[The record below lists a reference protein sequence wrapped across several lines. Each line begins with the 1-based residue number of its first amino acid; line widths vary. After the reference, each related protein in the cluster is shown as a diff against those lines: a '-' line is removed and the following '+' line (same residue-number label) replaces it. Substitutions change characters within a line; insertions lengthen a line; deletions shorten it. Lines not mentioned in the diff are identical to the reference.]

1 MRRYI
6 RIIFLSIFAVFAFSS
21 CSQEQLGVIAASN
34 DADNKEI
41 HFLQSSITKEF
52 PQDTKTGVIPV
63 TLARNGNKG
72 TYRVI
77 LKSSG
82 KNAGLFTVKDT
93 VVIPDGHYSVDV
105 PVKVNMSG
113 VMLGSSVK
121 VSLYIAGRDCELG
134 EDSAYIS
141 QYEDFLDVSASYQLE
156 WEPYMRKTESGEMVQ
171 QTATYQFN
179 LFYDGWQSGIPVEI
193 AKGTDN
199 IFRLVDWAETC
210 NLMFKVDW
218 AKKKV
223 TVPAQSIGYYE
234 ESLGTYV
241 YVSDVAEYV
250 GDSSMYDYYP
260 CTWDGDRTF
269 SLSLIY
275 YYDGTDYVA
284 GYNKIE
290 TLTFAGD
297 HDTDPAVTVTYKGDG
312 KFAFEYNDY
321 TSLCRA
327 VVVDGDISGD
337 AKKIKT
343 VADGISLGKAENV
356 REFSDKEQ
364 IWTPESTLNT
374 LVVVPFDDK
383 GKPGEAS
390 AVRFTYDPDR
400 KVLPKILECVLAPH
414 PEDPYTT
421 VKWDF
426 RVSSVASARFIML
439 PKEVWDYYKKQYDME
454 LLFSRL
460 GGSFPDDKIA
470 EANSDEGMHVVWD
483 VEEGN
488 EYSVFVEVKNSLG
501 DTLTFETSA
510 KMQTRADKFEDKSID
525 DFVGM
530 YLMSATVSV
539 ASSSSGQ
546 SSSSEAFRVDVIKTG
561 RNTVS
566 IRGLCNDASYSLEIK
581 GTYIPEKHC
590 IRVETQNLGE
600 YSYMDVV
607 FGFTSDLWTAVRDGK
622 SSMEFGF
629 CDDGYVHWRATE
641 GSEKK
646 VNGYKFMLMDGSS
659 YSGYDVA
666 YKSYSNLLMM
676 KM

>member
-1 MRRYI
+1 MRRYL
-6 RIIFLSIFAVFAFSS
+6 RIIFLFFLAALSLGS
-21 CSQEQLGVIAASN
+21 CSQEQLGVIATSN
-34 DADNKEI
+34 DDDNREI
-41 HFLQSSITKEF
+41 HFIQSSVTKAF
-52 PQDTKTGVIPV
+52 PQGTKTGVIPV

-72 TYRVI
+72 TYRI
-77 LKSSG
+77 LLKSSG

-105 PVKVNMSG
+105 PVKVDMSG
-113 VMLGSSVK
+113 VMLGSTVK

-134 EDSAYIS
+134 ENPAYIS
-141 QYEDFLDVSASYQLE
+141 QYEDFLDVSASYELE
-156 WEPYMRKTESGEMVQ
+156 WEPYMRTTEAGEQVQ
-171 QTATYQFN
+171 QTATYQFS
-179 LFYDGWQSGIPVEI
+179 LFYSGWQSGIPVEV

-199 IFRLVDWAETC
+199 IFRLVDWAESG
-210 NLMFKVDW
+210 NLMFKVDRE
-218 AKKKV
+218 KKTV

-241 YVSDVAEYV
+241 YVSDIAEYV
-250 GDSSMYDYYP
+250 GDSGMYSYYP

-269 SLSLIY
+269 SLNLIY

-290 TLTFAGD
+290 TITFAGD
-297 HDTDPAVTVTYKGDG
+297 HDTDPSVKILYEGDG
-312 KFAFEYNDY
+312 KFSFEFNDY
-321 TSLCRA
+321 TTLCRA
-327 VVVDGDISGD
+327 VVVEGDISGD
-337 AKKIKT
+337 AKKIGEI
-343 VADGISLGKAENV
+343 AGRISLGKAENV

-364 IWTPESTLNT
+364 SWAPETALNT
-374 LVVVPFDDK
+374 LVVVPFDEK
-383 GKPGEAS
+383 GKPGEA
-390 AVRFTYDPDR
+390 AALRFTYDPER
-400 KVLPKILECVLAPH
+400 KVLPSILECVLAPH
-414 PEDPYTT
+414 PDDPYTT

-426 RVSSVASARFIML
+426 RAGNVASARFIML
-439 PKEVWDYYKKQYDME
+439 PKEVWDYYREQYDME

-470 EANSDEGMHVVWD
+470 EANSEEGMHVVWD
-483 VEEGN
+483 VEEGS
-488 EYSVFVEVKNSLG
+488 EYSLFVEVKNSLG

-510 KMQTRADKFEDKSID
+510 KMKTRADKFEPKSID

-539 ASSSSGQ
+539 ASSSGS
-546 SSSSEAFRVDVIKTG
+546 SSSSEAFRVDIIKTG

-566 IRGLCNDASYSLEIK
+566 IRGLCNDSSYSPEIK
-581 GTYIPEKHC
+581 GTYIPETHC

-600 YSYMDVV
+600 YSYMNVV

-666 YKSYSNLLMM
+666 YKSYSSLLMM

>member
-1 MRRYI
+1 MKLNI
-6 RIIFLSIFAVFAFSS
+6 RTILLSVIAAAAFSS
-21 CSQEQLGVIAASN
+21 CSQEQLGVIVTPN
-34 DADNKEI
+34 DDDNREI
-41 HFLQSSITKEF
+41 HFLQSSVTKEF
-52 PQDTKTGVIPV
+52 PQDTKTGVIAV

-72 TYRVI
+72 TYKVI

-82 KNAGLFTVKDT
+82 KNAGLFSVKDT
-93 VVIPDGHYSVDV
+93 VIIPDGHYSVDV
-105 PVKVNMSG
+105 PVKVDMSG
-113 VMLGSSVK
+113 VMLGSTVK
-121 VSLYIAGRDCELG
+121 TSLYIAGRDCELG

-156 WEPYMRKTESGEMVQ
+156 WEPYMRKTESGETVQ

-179 LFYDGWQSGIPVEI
+179 LFYSGWQSGIPVEI

-210 NLMFKVDW
+210 NFMFKVDW
-218 AKKKV
+218 DKKTV

-241 YVSDVAEYV
+241 YVSDVAEYL

-260 CTWDGDRTF
+260 CTWDGERSF
-269 SLSLIY
+269 SLSLVY

-284 GYNKIE
+284 GYDKVE

-297 HDTDPAVTVTYKGDG
+297 HDTDPSVSATYKGAG
-312 KFAFEYNDY
+312 KFSFEYNDY
-321 TSLCRA
+321 VKLCRA
-327 VVVDGDISGD
+327 VVVEGDISSD
-337 AKKIKT
+337 ENRIKE
-343 VADGISLGKAENV
+343 ISNSICLGQAENV

-364 IWTPESTLNT
+364 VWTPESALNT
-374 LVVVPFDDK
+374 LVVVPFDEA
-383 GKPGEAS
+383 GKPGAAA
-390 AVRFTYDPDR
+390 AVRFTYDPDG
-400 KVLPKILECVLAPH
+400 KFLPSVLECVLAPH
-414 PEDPYTT
+414 PSDPYTT

-426 RVSSVASARFIML
+426 KTSNMGSARFVML
-439 PKEVWDYYKKQYDME
+439 PKEVLDYYKKQYDMD
-454 LLFSRL
+454 LIFSAA
-460 GGSFPDDKIA
+460 GGTFPADKIA
-470 EANSDEGMHVVWD
+470 EANSADGMHIVWD
-483 VEEGN
+483 VEEGS
-488 EYSVFVEVKNSLG
+488 EYSILVEVKNSWG
-501 DTLTFETSA
+501 DTLTVETSA

-530 YLMSATVSV
+530 YLMSATVTTKSYDG
-539 ASSSSGQ
+539 SSSSE
-546 SSSSEAFRVDVIKTG
+546 SEAFRVDVVKTG

-566 IRGLCNDASYSLEIK
+566 IKGLSNDSTYSPEIK

-600 YSYMDVV
+600 YSYMTVV
-607 FGFTSDLWTAVRDGK
+607 FGFVSDLWTAVRDGK
-622 SSMEFGF
+622 SSLEFGF
-629 CDDGYVHWRATE
+629 CDDGYVHWRASE

-666 YKSYSNLLMM
+666 YKTYSNLLMV